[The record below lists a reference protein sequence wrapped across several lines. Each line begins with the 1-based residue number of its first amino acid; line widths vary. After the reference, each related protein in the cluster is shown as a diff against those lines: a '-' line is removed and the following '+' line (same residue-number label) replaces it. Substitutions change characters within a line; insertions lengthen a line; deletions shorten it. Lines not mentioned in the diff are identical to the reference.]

1 MSTNAFG
8 KVEGIQWARI
18 RKMPPMISVFLS
30 MCAFQAEC
38 KAKIEERIRPDIPS
52 SYPHLPTETL

>member
-1 MSTNAFG
+1 
-8 KVEGIQWARI
+8 
-18 RKMPPMISVFLS
+18 MPPMISVFLS